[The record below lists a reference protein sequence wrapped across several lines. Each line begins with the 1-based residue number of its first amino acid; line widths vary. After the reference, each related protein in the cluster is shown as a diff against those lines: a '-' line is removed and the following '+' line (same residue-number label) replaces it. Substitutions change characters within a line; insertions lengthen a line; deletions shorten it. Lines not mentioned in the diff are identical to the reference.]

1 MYCSLNSRYNDA
13 IKQLNK
19 GKELF
24 DKILHPLVHLLSD
37 WRHVGLVC
45 LPNIQSRDQLP
56 KGDKKVVEMC
66 QCERKNI
73 LILLEQI
80 VLTEEE
86 INDQAC
92 HWLSDILKEEE
103 EDIVDRDGDE
113 RSEDYKN
120 LISLL
125 LGSHHAHYM
134 KPVEDVLPRT
144 LDFSSKE
151 GEKTKKRLGKILVL
165 IGRIASLICNI

>member
-1 MYCSLNSRYNDA
+1 MHRLV
-13 IKQLNK
+13 QLPS
-19 GKELF
+19 G
-24 DKILHPLVHLLSD
+24 

-56 KGDKKVVEMC
+56 KGDKEVVEMC

-73 LILLEQI
+73 LILLEQT

-92 HWLSDILKEEE
+92 HWLSDILKD
-103 EDIVDRDGDE
+103 EDIVDRDVDE

-134 KPVEDVLPRT
+134 KPIEDVLPRPRIV
-144 LDFSSKE
+144 DFSSKE

-165 IGRIASLICNI
+165 IGRISALICNI

>member
-1 MYCSLNSRYNDA
+1 
-13 IKQLNK
+13 
-19 GKELF
+19 
-24 DKILHPLVHLLSD
+24 
-37 WRHVGLVC
+37 
-45 LPNIQSRDQLP
+45 
-56 KGDKKVVEMC
+56 MC

-86 INDQAC
+86 INNQAC

-103 EDIVDRDGDE
+103 GDIVDRDGDE

-134 KPVEDVLPRT
+134 KPVEDVLPRIV
-144 LDFSSKE
+144 DFSSKE

>member
-1 MYCSLNSRYNDA
+1 M
-13 IKQLNK
+13 
-19 GKELF
+19 
-24 DKILHPLVHLLSD
+24 
-37 WRHVGLVC
+37 
-45 LPNIQSRDQLP
+45 
-56 KGDKKVVEMC
+56 
-66 QCERKNI
+66 
-73 LILLEQI
+73 LEQI

-103 EDIVDRDGDE
+103 EDIVDRDGNE

-151 GEKTKKRLGKILVL
+151 GEKIKKRLGKILVL
-165 IGRIASLICNI
+165 IGRITSLICYILVGGSILHESDTMIPTKKVKFNNLKDMSLGHPHSIIFWNDQQVRYLYRNLSVYLKNLRIFRW